1 MIAVESYRKTV
12 QHLEGGIIR
21 SIAVHD
27 GDLVVKGQVLAELD
41 DTASRAQL
49 EVFRGQYYIDA
60 AREARLAALR
70 DGLDRVVYPSEWLES
85 GDPRAGEAMQVQN
98 QTFLGRKT
106 AHENEKAVYRRQ
118 IEQLQAKLQGLRAQ
132 KRGRERLVNS
142 YRSELQDFRS
152 LLEEGFTEK
161 QKVRELERNLADNE
175 GQMGGLQSDIAATE
189 LEIGETELKIT
200 QLEKELQREVAKELG
215 EVQEHLFE
223 LKEKIQSLESTV
235 NRTVVTAPESGMV
248 LGLSVHTLGAVI
260 PPGGNILDIV
270 PQREK
275 LIVEAQV
282 SLTDIDRVKL
292 GQPAEVRFS
301 AFKRGKRRKP
311 RAGSSAC
318 RPTVSSTSATKTCRL
333 IILPASRWRRRALRN
348 YGNKAWNW
356 CPVCPPKY

>member
-1 MIAVESYRKTV
+1 M
-12 QHLEGGIIR
+12 
-21 SIAVHD
+21 
-27 GDLVVKGQVLAELD
+27 
-41 DTASRAQL
+41 
-49 EVFRGQYYIDA
+49 
-60 AREARLAALR
+60 
-70 DGLDRVVYPSEWLES
+70 
-85 GDPRAGEAMQVQN
+85 
-98 QTFLGRKT
+98 
-106 AHENEKAVYRRQ
+106 
-118 IEQLQAKLQGLRAQ
+118 RAQ

-301 AFKRGKRRKP
+301 AFKARETP
-311 RAGSSAC
+311 
-318 RPTVSSTSATKTCRL
+318 KTEGRL
-333 IILPASRWRRRALRN
+333 ISLSADRIVDQRNKDVPPYYLARVEVAPESLEKLRKQGLELVPGMPAEVLIGTGSRTLLQYLTQPLSDSFARSFIED
-348 YGNKAWNW
+348 
-356 CPVCPPKY
+356 

>member
-118 IEQLQAKLQGLRAQ
+118 IEQLQAKLQACAR
-132 KRGRERLVNS
+132 
-142 YRSELQDFRS
+142 
-152 LLEEGFTEK
+152 
-161 QKVRELERNLADNE
+161 RN
-175 GQMGGLQSDIAATE
+175 AA
-189 LEIGETELKIT
+189 
-200 QLEKELQREVAKELG
+200 A
-215 EVQEHLFE
+215 
-223 LKEKIQSLESTV
+223 
-235 NRTVVTAPESGMV
+235 
-248 LGLSVHTLGAVI
+248 
-260 PPGGNILDIV
+260 
-270 PQREK
+270 
-275 LIVEAQV
+275 
-282 SLTDIDRVKL
+282 
-292 GQPAEVRFS
+292 S
-301 AFKRGKRRKP
+301 A
-311 RAGSSAC
+311 
-318 RPTVSSTSATKTCRL
+318 
-333 IILPASRWRRRALRN
+333 W
-348 YGNKAWNW
+348 
-356 CPVCPPKY
+356 